1 MTRTDAGGGTFRSPN
16 DVDGYC
22 AREVRPHVPDAWMDR
37 GRDKEG
43 CEIDS
48 NRHCYACTPPRPLA
62 EIDADLKRAE
72 EEIVRLL
79 REVAG

>member
-1 MTRTDAGGGTFRSPN
+1 
-16 DVDGYC
+16 
-22 AREVRPHVPDAWMDR
+22 MDR
-37 GRDKEG
+37 GRDKAGCEIDSNRHLRAASWIRRRTAGQGG

-48 NRHCYACTPPRPLA
+48 NRHCYACAPPRPLA